1 MREAKPVS
9 RDDHYFATDPKVEHD
24 LRRIE
29 QEIRGVSL
37 RLWTDAGVF
46 SKGKVDRG
54 TRILLE
60 ALPLPERGPILDL
73 GCGYGPIGITLAK
86 LLPGETVYMS
96 DPNRRAVE
104 LARKN
109 AAENGVVNVEICE
122 GEGYSPFS
130 PGLRFQAIVTNPP
143 LRAGKKVVYALVSE
157 APERLVPGGTFSCV
171 AQTKQG
177 AKSLRAHMQEVF
189 GNVHELSKEG
199 GYRVLQ
205 SVR

>member
-1 MREAKPVS
+1 MS
-9 RDDHYFATDPKVEHD
+9 HDDHYFSVDPRAEHD
-24 LRRIE
+24 LRLIE
-29 QEIRGVSL
+29 DEIRGVPL
-37 RLWTDAGVF
+37 KLWSDAGVF

-60 ALPLPERGPILDL
+60 EMPLPEGGPVLDL

-96 DPNRRAVE
+96 DPNRRAVD

-109 AAENGVVNVEICE
+109 AAQNGVRNVEIVE
-122 GEGYSPFS
+122 GEGYSPFA
-130 PGLRFQAIVTNPP
+130 PELRFQAIVTNPP

-157 APERLVPGGTFSCV
+157 APEWLHPGGTFTCV

-189 GNVHELSKEG
+189 GNVHEVAKEG
-199 GYRVLQ
+199 GYRVLH
-205 SVR
+205 SIR